1 MPSRRNAALIP
12 AGSERRRGVEKLDF
26 IVEEEALSE
35 TPLPAQATGWES
47 VVFVLENDDEESRA
61 VRAAGTKRAE
71 RR

>member
-1 MPSRRNAALIP
+1 M
-12 AGSERRRGVEKLDF
+12 EKLDF

-35 TPLPAQATGWES
+35 TPLPDQTTGWES

-61 VRAAGTKRAE
+61 ARAAGTKRAE